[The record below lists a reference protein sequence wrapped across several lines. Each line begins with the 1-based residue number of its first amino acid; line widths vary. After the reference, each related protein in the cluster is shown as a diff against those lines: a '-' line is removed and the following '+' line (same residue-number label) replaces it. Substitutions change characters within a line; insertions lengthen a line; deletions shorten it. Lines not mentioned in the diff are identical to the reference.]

1 MKVYFINSVVDYG
14 STGKIVRDLFIELK
28 MKDTVFESLTEG
40 TLLNTRMIL

>member
-28 MKDTVFESLTEG
+28 NEG
-40 TLLNTRMIL
+40 HSVRIAYGRHAGNTIMIL